1 MNTPGYRPLPAIPA
15 SAIHPLLKSLYLMA
29 ALVEARDAY
38 TGGHLWRVSQ
48 FSQLLAV
55 DLGLPPSEVARITL
69 GGFLHDLG
77 KIGVPDAVLNKPGRL
92 DEHEYE
98 IMRTHPEVGQ
108 RLLSGHPLAVL
119 VLPAVLMHHETP
131 DGRGYPQGLRGE
143 AIPLE
148 ARIVGVS
155 DAFDAM
161 TSTRPYRRAMPIA
174 SALDIIAEY
183 LGSQF
188 DRECGEHLITLGER
202 GALDH
207 IIGHSEPHIP
217 LQACPECGP
226 IIVVRHSQPSGSLVY
241 CRACG
246 GEHRVER
253 DGDHVRLVATGR
265 LGNAVALEPDA
276 DDFLLEDLLEQAENL
291 LGVAAPGPY
300 EKSSSAGTVRT

>member
-1 MNTPGYRPLPAIPA
+1 MNIPGYRPRLSVAA
-15 SAIHPLLKSLYLMA
+15 SAIHPLLKSLYVMA

-48 FSQLLAV
+48 FSQLLAM

-92 DEHEYE
+92 DEQEYRV
-98 IMRTHPEVGQ
+98 MQTHPEVGQ
-108 RLLSGHPLAVL
+108 RLLSGHPLAPL
-119 VLPAVLMHHETP
+119 VLSAVLMHHETP

-148 ARIVGVS
+148 ARIVGVT

-161 TSTRPYRRAMPIA
+161 TSTRPYRKAMPIGT
-174 SALDIIAEY
+174 ALDVIAEY

-188 DRECGEHLITLGER
+188 DRECGERLIALGER
-202 GALDH
+202 GALEH
-207 IIGHSEPHIP
+207 IVGHSEPHIP
-217 LQACPECGP
+217 LQHCPECGP
-226 IIVVRHSQPSGSLVY
+226 IIVVKHSQPSGSLVY

-246 GEHRVER
+246 GEHRIER
-253 DGDHVRLVATGR
+253 DGNQVRLVATGQ
-265 LGNAVALEPDA
+265 LGSAAALEPDM
-276 DDFLLEDLLEQAENL
+276 DDFLLEELLEETETL
-291 LGVAAPGPY
+291 LDVAA
-300 EKSSSAGTVRT
+300 

>member
-1 MNTPGYRPLPAIPA
+1 MNTPGYRPLPAIPV

-55 DLGLPPSEVARITL
+55 DLGLPPSEVARIAL

-77 KIGVPDAVLNKPGRL
+77 KIGVPDAVLNKEGPL
-92 DEHEYE
+92 DEREFE

-108 RLLSGHPLAVL
+108 RLLSGHPLAAL

-131 DGRGYPQGLRGE
+131 DGRGYPQGLRGQ

-161 TSTRPYRRAMPIA
+161 TSTRPYRKAMPIA

-188 DRECGEHLITLGER
+188 DRECGEHLIALGER

-207 IIGHSEPHIP
+207 IVGHSEPHIP
-217 LQACPECGP
+217 LQACPGCGP

-253 DGDHVRLVATGR
+253 EGDHVRLVATGR
-265 LGNAVALEPDA
+265 LGNAVALEPEA
-276 DDFLLEDLLEQAENL
+276 DDFLLEDLLEQAETL
-291 LGVAAPGPY
+291 LGVAA
-300 EKSSSAGTVRT
+300 